1 MIWNKHGLIERETLE
16 GFSHA
21 SHPTAV
27 HISENRYLL
36 AYCGRN
42 QEQHSHI
49 FLRTFLIIDGKI
61 VLNDDTTLALSPGLP
76 GSFDSHGVLSCNF
89 VYDGPKLYLYYCG
102 WLNIAGGMW
111 HCDTGRATINFDTL
125 TAEREFFGPILGRR
139 ADIPFFAVATTVIKE
154 ESRWLAWYNRGLC
167 WKKDQG
173 KWEAVYGIHFACSND
188 GVNWDCG
195 KELVI
200 PFKDQYEHS
209 FGRPTVINFLN
220 YYLMWFS
227 ARGAANDPL
236 YKIGFAVSPDG
247 QNWSRLD
254 DLSGITPSNAGW
266 DDQSVCYPF
275 VFEYKNV
282 FYMLFNGNQYGLT
295 GFGYATMEKSA
306 LKTLLEQNLS
316 EFRAP

>member
-1 MIWNKHGLIERETLE
+1 MLVNVDKLTYASNKCFSKTNHKNYEFVQLDILDTSELSDVFDRVRPRAVIHLAAETHVDRSIKSTDEFIKANLN
-16 GFSHA
+16 G
-21 SHPTAV
+21 T
-27 HISENRYLL
+27 
-36 AYCGRN
+36 
-42 QEQHSHI
+42 HS
-49 FLRTFLIIDGKI
+49 
-61 VLNDDTTLALSPGLP
+61 VLKVCLD
-76 GSFDSHGVLSCNF
+76 
-89 VYDGPKLYLYYCG
+89 YCG

-154 ESRWLAWYNRGLC
+154 ESRWLAWYNRGLR

-200 PFKDQYEHS
+200 PFKDQYENS

-316 EFRAP
+316 EFRAQ